1 LRPNEAG
8 IARSALPVRP
18 TPGGGIVSP
27 YNSLGR
33 LPSEWARAVSEEC
46 RIGSVVGGANIV
58 ADTFNFARNDKR
70 IVKYLTATEINGVT
84 TWQNISL
91 DYEFEFHTMHTI
103 GNPVYMRE
111 KSLGLGSSLP
121 KIDTKDK
128 STLTIKVVN
137 PERIKNPKCLEDFT
151 KVVKANLPLFQKLAK
166 IYYEGEEIAATG
178 PTTSLLVVFRCTTVS
193 TVKPIYVK
201 VPKAKEFIAATW
213 WANAQRHAGK
223 PTCTL
228 HKNSVCMDKGTMEAV
243 PVKDAIGVG
252 LIFNDNFDVV
262 AG

>member
-1 LRPNEAG
+1 
-8 IARSALPVRP
+8 
-18 TPGGGIVSP
+18 
-27 YNSLGR
+27 
-33 LPSEWARAVSEEC
+33 
-46 RIGSVVGGANIV
+46 V
-58 ADTFNFARNDKR
+58 ADTFNFVRNDKR

-193 TVKPIYVK
+193 TVKPMYVK
-201 VPKAKEFIAATW
+201 VPKAKEFHCGNVVGQRAAACGETHMH
-213 WANAQRHAGK
+213 APQKCGLHGQGNDGGGSRERRDRCQVDFQR
-223 PTCTL
+223 
-228 HKNSVCMDKGTMEAV
+228 
-243 PVKDAIGVG
+243 
-252 LIFNDNFDVV
+252 
-262 AG
+262 